1 MSELTLSLVI
11 LLILVIIIV
20 PLIVI
25 SACVV
30 GGRADRMGGKDE

>member
-1 MSELTLSLVI
+1 MSALSLSLVI

-30 GGRADRMGGKDE
+30 GGRADEMAGRDE